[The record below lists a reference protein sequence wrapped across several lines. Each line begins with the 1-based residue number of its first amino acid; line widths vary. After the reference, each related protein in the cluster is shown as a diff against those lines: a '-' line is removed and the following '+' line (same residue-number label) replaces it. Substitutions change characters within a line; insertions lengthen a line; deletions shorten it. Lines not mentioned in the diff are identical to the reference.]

1 MTLDKYLQMLQ
12 ARYNAGE
19 KPAPMNLDDYMVLL
33 QQRLDEFTAAQPAAP
48 RHTTYRIA
56 IPLPPL
62 LEWFILP
69 TDEQF
74 VELPTK
80 APKPKPT
87 PRRYVPSSELRA
99 RRDKLVQ
106 ECDALMLDRPAD
118 RAAANISGAPRWKKL
133 DRDIAKGARLV
144 RRIEA
149 LDYRIKA
156 AEHREQSQN

>member
-1 MTLDKYLQMLQ
+1 MTLEKFKQMLQ
-12 ARYNAGE
+12 ERYNAGE
-19 KPAPMNLDDYMVLL
+19 KPAPMSLDDYMVLL
-33 QQRLDEFTAAQPAAP
+33 QQRSDEFTDGQPAP
-48 RHTTYRIA
+48 RYTYR

-74 VELPTK
+74 VELPTA

-87 PRRYVPSSELRA
+87 PRRYTPSSELRA
-99 RRDKLVQ
+99 RRDKLTQ
-106 ECDALMLDRPAD
+106 QRDAIMFDGPPD

-133 DRDIAKGARLV
+133 DRDITKVASLS
-144 RRIEA
+144 RRIDA

-156 AEHREQSQN
+156 AEHREQHQN

>member
-1 MTLDKYLQMLQ
+1 MS
-12 ARYNAGE
+12 
-19 KPAPMNLDDYMVLL
+19 LDDYMVLL
-33 QQRLDEFTAAQPAAP
+33 QQRSDEYTAAQPAP

-62 LEWFILP
+62 LEWFVLP

-74 VELPTK
+74 VILPTS

-106 ECDALMLDRPAD
+106 QRDALTFDGPAD
-118 RAAANISGAPRWKKL
+118 RAAANISGNPRWKKL
-133 DRDIAKGARLV
+133 DRDTAKGARLS

-149 LDYRIKA
+149 LEHRINA
-156 AEHREQSQN
+156 AEHREQKQN

>member
-1 MTLDKYLQMLQ
+1 MTLEKYLQMLQ
-12 ARYNAGE
+12 ARYDAGE
-19 KPAPMNLDDYMVLL
+19 KPAPMNLDHYMVLL
-33 QQRLDEFTAAQPAAP
+33 QHRLDEFTAAQPAP
-48 RHTTYRIA
+48 RYTTYRIA

-87 PRRYVPSSELRA
+87 PRRYTPSSELRA

-106 ECDALMLDRPAD
+106 ERDALMFDGPAD

-133 DRDIAKGARLV
+133 DRDIAKGARLLSV
-144 RRIEA
+144 SRDDDHWAMCRR
-149 LDYRIKA
+149 
-156 AEHREQSQN
+156 